1 MYKLL
6 ERYFELRDGI
16 LNLYVYVIKRKK
28 IYIFIKFNEFELDF
42 VEKIIMNFI

>member
-28 IYIFIKFNEFELDF
+28 YIFIKFNEFELDF
-42 VEKIIMNFI
+42 VEKIILNFI